1 MHVWRLQ
8 KKLLRYLY
16 GLQLQFVV
24 LYLWKVYV
32 VLLPFFQLLWKALM
46 LYIMLRQI
54 LSYIDKNKSCK
65 GFAKH
70 NKVEA
75 AQ

>member
-8 KKLLRYLY
+8 KKLLRYRY

-32 VLLPFFQLLWKALM
+32 VLLPFFQLLWK
-46 LYIMLRQI
+46 
-54 LSYIDKNKSCK
+54 
-65 GFAKH
+65 
-70 NKVEA
+70 V
-75 AQ
+75 